1 MPEPVAEPN
10 IFVLGLDEL
19 NRAELEELPG
29 YRFHPLLDVAEL
41 TEAEEIDLTAL
52 LVKARRQLESFD
64 GRIDAIIGY
73 WDFPVSSMVPILCR
87 DFGLPAVSLRA
98 VVACE
103 HKYWS
108 RLEQEKI
115 TDAHPAFGIVDL
127 ADSPRPPSGVGY
139 PMWLKPVK
147 GYSSAL
153 AFRVHDDD
161 EFNDAVEQ
169 IRQGIGAIG
178 KPFDYVL
185 SMLDLPEEIAAVGGE
200 ACLAEAAV
208 SGDQVTVEGY
218 VYNGEVR
225 AQGVIDTI
233 NYADT
238 SSFLRYQYP
247 SRLPAEVVDRL
258 IDISKRVIAQMGL
271 DNSTFNIEYFWEA
284 GSGAINLLEVNPRLS
299 QSHARLFEAVD
310 GAPNHQCMVR
320 LAMGE
325 DPELPHR
332 RGEYDFAGK
341 WFLRRFSDGVVR
353 RVPTADEIAEIQR
366 SIPGVAV
373 EIIPTEGERL
383 SELPG
388 QDSYSYELANIFV
401 GASDEADL
409 TDKYDRCVDALHFE
423 FHD

>member
-1 MPEPVAEPN
+1 MRRVAEPN

-19 NRAELEELPG
+19 NRAELENLPG

-41 TEAEEIDLTAL
+41 TESEDIELDEL
-52 LVKARRQLESFD
+52 LAKARRQLESFD
-64 GRIDAIIGY
+64 GRVDAIIGY
-73 WDFPVSSMVPILCR
+73 WDFPVSSMVPILCQ

-108 RLEQEKI
+108 RLEQEKV
-115 TDAHPAFGIVDL
+115 TDAHPAFAVVNL
-127 ADSPRPPSGVGY
+127 ADSPCPPSGVDF

-153 AFRVHDDD
+153 AFKVHDEDG
-161 EFNDAVEQ
+161 FNGAVEE

-178 KPFDYVL
+178 KPFDYLL
-185 SMLDLPEEIAAVGGE
+185 SRLDVPGEIAAVGGE
-200 ACLAEAAV
+200 ACMAEAAV
-208 SGDQVTVEGY
+208 RGDQVTVEGY

-225 AQGVIDTI
+225 AQGVIDTV
-233 NYADT
+233 NYPGT

-247 SRLPAEVVDRL
+247 SRLPAEVLERV
-258 IDISKRVIAQMGL
+258 IDISKRVITQVGL
-271 DNSTFNIEYFWEA
+271 DNSTFNIEYFWEPD
-284 GSGAINLLEVNPRLS
+284 SGAVNLLEVNPRLS

-325 DPELPHR
+325 DPELPYR
-332 RGEYDFAGK
+332 QGAYDFAGK
-341 WFLRRFSDGVVR
+341 WFLRRFSDGVVTR
-353 RVPTADEIAEIQR
+353 LPTADEIAEIER
-366 SIPGVAV
+366 SIPGVEV
-373 EIIPTEGERL
+373 EIIPAEGDRL
-383 SELPG
+383 SDLPG

-401 GASDEADL
+401 GASDESDL
-409 TDKYDRCVDALHFE
+409 TDKYERCVDGLHFA